1 MTEIPPQSP
10 TSSAWTDLSAHNTL
24 AIPAKA
30 RQLQVATSVDQ
41 LRSFIA
47 QAQQAEQ
54 AFLLLGEGSNT
65 VFLQD
70 FDGAVIL
77 NRLTGIELV
86 TEDQDSVTV
95 QVAAGE
101 NWHSFVKHC
110 VQQQW
115 CGLENL
121 ALIPGTVGAAP
132 IQNIGAY
139 GVEVKNTIVAV
150 EVLDTD
156 SGERKTLTN
165 KECEFAY
172 RESRFKKDWAGRR
185 VITSVSFKLSKH
197 KQLELSYPALSQQ
210 LTQDS
215 SLLDVFNEVV
225 SIRSQKLPDP
235 AQVPNAGSF
244 FKNPVVS
251 IEQFT
256 QLKQQYPNIVAFKHD
271 QGMKLAAAWLIE
283 NAGWKQK
290 QMDGVRVHQQQ
301 ALVVINPER
310 RSGVAIQRFAEAI
323 QADIKQRYKVC
334 LDIEP
339 RLIL

>member
-1 MTEIPPQSP
+1 MTETPPPS
-10 TSSAWTDLSAHNTL
+10 THSSAWADLSAYNTL

-30 RQLQVATSVDQ
+30 RQLHVATSVDQ
-41 LRSFIA
+41 LRRFIV
-47 QAQQAEQ
+47 QAQQAQ
-54 AFLLLGEGSNT
+54 QPFLLLGEGSNT

-77 NRLTGIELV
+77 NRLTSIELV
-86 TEDQDSVTV
+86 GEDQDSVTV

-101 NWHSFVKHC
+101 NWHRFVKHC
-110 VQQQW
+110 VQHQW
-115 CGLENL
+115 YGLENL

-139 GVEVKNTIVAV
+139 GAEVKNAIVTV

-156 SGERKTLTN
+156 SGESETLTN

-172 RESRFKKDWAGRR
+172 RESRFKKDWAGRK
-185 VITSVSFKLSKH
+185 VITSVRFKLSKH

-215 SLLDVFNEVV
+215 SLLAVFNEVV
-225 SIRSQKLPDP
+225 KIRSEKLPDP
-235 AQVPNAGSF
+235 AQTPNAGSF

-251 IEQFT
+251 IEQFI
-256 QLKQQYPNIVAFKHD
+256 QLEQQYPNIVAFRQE
-271 QGMKLAAAWLIE
+271 QGVKLAAAWLIE

-290 QMDGVRVHQQQ
+290 EMDGVRVHQQQ

-310 RSGVAIQRFAEAI
+310 RSGVAIQKFAEAI
-323 QADIKQRYKVC
+323 QADIKQRYNIR
-334 LDIEP
+334 LEIEP
-339 RLIL
+339 RLIF